1 MKVSVVIPV
10 HNERST
16 IGKIIDQVN
25 QLPFE
30 KEIIVVDDGS
40 TDGTVEV
47 LKQKE
52 DEVTE
57 IHLSPVNFGK
67 GAAVRTG
74 LTYVTG
80 DLVVIQSSHIEH
92 DPWKF
97 LPLLEEIKK
106 GADVVYGSRFLQANP
121 RITLIKRLANK
132 FLTSL
137 TNLLFGGN
145 LTDMQTAYKVFRADA
160 ARRLSLRSIG
170 PEFETEITSQFLY
183 LGYKIVEVPVTYDPR
198 PEDMDRKIHW
208 YDGFQAV
215 YGLIYYRSIL
225 RTRFYSPPKKKK
237 SS

>member
-1 MKVSVVIPV
+1 MKVSLVIPV

-80 DLVVIQSSHIEH
+80 DVVMIQGSHIEH

-106 GADVVYGSRFLQANP
+106 GADVVYGSRFLQPNP
-121 RITLIKRLANK
+121 RITLIKRLANI

-137 TNLLFGGN
+137 TNLLFGGK
-145 LTDMQTAYKVFRADA
+145 LTDMQTAYKMFRTDA

-170 PEFETEITSQFLY
+170 SEFETEITSQFLY

-198 PEDMDRKIHW
+198 PEDMDRKIRW
-208 YDGFQAV
+208 YDGLRAV
-215 YGLIYYRSIL
+215 YGLLYHRSIL
-225 RTRFYSPPKKKK
+225 RTRFYPLKNKK